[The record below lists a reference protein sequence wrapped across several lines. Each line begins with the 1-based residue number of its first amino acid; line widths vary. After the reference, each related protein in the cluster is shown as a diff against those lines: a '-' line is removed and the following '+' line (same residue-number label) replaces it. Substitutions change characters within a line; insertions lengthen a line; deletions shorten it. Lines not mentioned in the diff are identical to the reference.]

1 MFVHVKSESSHG
13 LCNRKI
19 EIQRE
24 INISLLTI
32 SKACERKKKDR
43 CQNVKHYTSKPQ
55 NAESIYL
62 EKLICEKTST
72 TSSISGKIKIKNR
85 VLCISTSLQV
95 LGTPA
100 GLLKYL
106 L

>member
-32 SKACERKKKDR
+32 SKACERKKKIERKID
-43 CQNVKHYTSKPQ
+43 VKMSNITQ
-55 NAESIYL
+55 A
-62 EKLICEKTST
+62 
-72 TSSISGKIKIKNR
+72 
-85 VLCISTSLQV
+85 SLRM
-95 LGTPA
+95 
-100 GLLKYL
+100 LKVYMSRKREVTENL
-106 L
+106 RW